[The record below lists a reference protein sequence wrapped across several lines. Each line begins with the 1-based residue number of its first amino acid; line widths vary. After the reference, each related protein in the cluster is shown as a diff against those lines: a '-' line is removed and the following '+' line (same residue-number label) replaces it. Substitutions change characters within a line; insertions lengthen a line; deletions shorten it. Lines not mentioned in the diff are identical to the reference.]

1 MTPSVY
7 PFSVRCAEMIRLLFA
22 IALGGAISL
31 IILSLTGSPRFITWG
46 VGFVAA
52 SMVLFF
58 SRIMVGIVLRS
69 RRVRHEINE
78 AKKYGRVRAALI
90 LDRSQTGLYMNEQ
103 PQIDFTLLVDRPGK
117 KPLYRIRP

>member
-1 MTPSVY
+1 
-7 PFSVRCAEMIRLLFA
+7 
-22 IALGGAISL
+22 
-31 IILSLTGSPRFITWG
+31 
-46 VGFVAA
+46 
-52 SMVLFF
+52 MVLFF

-90 LDRSQTGLYMNEQ
+90 LDRSQTGLCMNEQ